1 MRYVTFQLVFLGLMK
16 LDVYCEF
23 PYEICHVSTCV
34 SRAYETRCLL
44 NCEFP
49 YEICH
54 VSTNIKIII
63 HVDSRLD
70 TGYFSQYT

>member
-1 MRYVTFQLVFLGLMK
+1 MFQLVFLGLMK
-16 LDVYCEF
+16 VDVY
-23 PYEICHVSTCV
+23 
-34 SRAYETRCLL
+34 
-44 NCEFP
+44 CEFP

-63 HVDSRLD
+63 HVDYKLD

>member
-54 VSTNIKIII
+54 VSTC
-63 HVDSRLD
+63 VSRAYESRCLLRV
-70 TGYFSQYT
+70 SI